1 MSKASK
7 PAKPAAVEPEGQP
20 AADAVVTIAEGK
32 HMRLV
37 RRGRWEYAERRVA
50 SGAVVII
57 AITREQNLIL
67 IEQFRVPV
75 NQRVIELPAG
85 LVGDLEDMADEDGAD
100 AAGRE
105 LIEETGYQAKSVKLL
120 TRGPISAGFGNE
132 MIALYRATGV
142 KKIAAGGGVEGEN
155 ILVHEVPLASVTAWL
170 KRKAKAGLLI
180 DPKVYA
186 GLFFAQ

>member
-1 MSKASK
+1 MSDPN
-7 PAKPAAVEPEGQP
+7 PAEAEPL
-20 AADAVVTIAEGK
+20 VSIAEGK

-57 AITREQNLIL
+57 AVTREQNLIL

-75 NQRVIELPAG
+75 GKRVIELPAG
-85 LVGDLEDMADEDGAD
+85 LVGDLEEIADEDGAD

-155 ILVHEVPLASVTAWL
+155 IIIHEVPLATVTTWL
-170 KRKAKAGLLI
+170 KRKARAGVLI
-180 DPKVYA
+180 DPKIYA